1 MLDDPALEVGFRV
14 KKSRVKTCQMECS
27 SERCLPRRGFSLI
40 ELLVVLAITGILTAI
55 LLPTLASI
63 RENANRVISS
73 SHQRNIGHAL
83 IMWGSDH
90 KNQLPESKVL
100 LTNPPRPGELMVARY
115 GATSGD
121 PFAKRQYLSVNAQE
135 NIEGWDGLGSLYAR
149 HYLDSHETFY
159 CPNHDGD
166 HPVERYDEHWERG
179 TGTIYTNYHYAGH
192 VNWDT
197 YEPRRFDRGDR
208 MVLLTDG
215 LRRRSDFN
223 HRIGLNVLRGDG
235 SVRWQDDPTLLTQ
248 LPIDDPMGEELRA
261 HETLINDLFN
271 TNVLLD

>member
-1 MLDDPALEVGFRV
+1 MIPGGIEVGYRVTNRV
-14 KKSRVKTCQMECS
+14 KSCPVRHD
-27 SERCLPRRGFSLI
+27 PRRSVQRTGFSLL
-40 ELLVVLAITGILTAI
+40 ELLVVLAITGLLTGL

-90 KNQLPESKVL
+90 KNQLPESRVL
-100 LTNPPRPGELMVARY
+100 LADPPRPGELMVARY
-115 GATSGD
+115 QSASD
-121 PFAKRQYLSVNAQE
+121 NPFGKRQYAASDSEV
-135 NIEGWDGLGSLYAR
+135 IEGWDGLGWLYAR

-166 HPVERYDEHWERG
+166 HPLERYEAQWERG

-197 YEPRRFDRGDR
+197 YEVRRFDRGDR

-223 HRIGLNVLRGDG
+223 HRTGLNVLRGDG

-261 HETLINDLFN
+261 HENLINDLFN

>member
-1 MLDDPALEVGFRV
+1 MVLVTFEVGYRV
-14 KKSRVKTCQMECS
+14 KLNRVKNCPMQHGPGRS
-27 SERCLPRRGFSLI
+27 VQRNGFSLI

-90 KNQLPESKVL
+90 KNQLPESRVL

-115 GATSGD
+115 GSASND
-121 PFAKRQYLSVNAQE
+121 PYAKRQYVESDSEIV
-135 NIEGWDGLGSLYAR
+135 EGWDGLGWLYAR

-166 HPVERYDEHWERG
+166 HPLDRYEEQWERG

-192 VNWDT
+192 VNWNT
-197 YEPRRFDRGDR
+197 YETRRFDRGDR

-235 SVRWQDDPTLLTQ
+235 SVRWQDDPTLFTQ
-248 LPIDDPMGEELRA
+248 LPIDDPRGEELRA
-261 HETLINDLFN
+261 HENLINDLFN

>member
-1 MLDDPALEVGFRV
+1 MGFRV
-14 KKSRVKTCQMECS
+14 MIQRVKTRS
-27 SERCLPRRGFSLI
+27 DRFNNSLSLHRHGFSLL
-40 ELLVVLAITGILTAI
+40 EMLVVLAITGVLTAM

-73 SHQRNIGHAL
+73 SHQRNIGQAL

-90 KNQLPESKVL
+90 NNQLPTSRVL
-100 LTNPPRPGELMVARY
+100 TSNPPRPGELMVARY
-115 GATSGD
+115 ASSSIR
-121 PFAKRQYLSVNAQE
+121 AKSHGKMHFPVGNEQG
-135 NIEGWDGLGSLYAR
+135 IEGWDGLGLLFSL

-159 CPNHDGD
+159 CPNHSGD
-166 HPVERYDEHWERG
+166 NPLERYAENWERG

-192 VNWDT
+192 INWET
-197 YEPRRFDRGDR
+197 YEVRRFDRGER

-235 SVRWQDDPTLLTQ
+235 SVRWQDDPTLFTQ
-248 LPIDDPMGEELRA
+248 LPIDDPMGDELRA
-261 HETLINDLFN
+261 HESLIHELFN
-271 TNVLLD
+271 TNVLID

>member
-1 MLDDPALEVGFRV
+1 MGFRV
-14 KKSRVKTCQMECS
+14 KKSRVKTCQMES
-27 SERCLPRRGFSLI
+27 SSKRCLPRRGFSLI

-90 KNQLPESKVL
+90 KNQLPESRVL

-115 GATSGD
+115 GSTSVD
-121 PFAKRQYLSVNAQE
+121 PFAKRQYLSVDAQE
-135 NIEGWDGLGSLYAR
+135 NIEGWDGLGWLYAR

-159 CPNHDGD
+159 CPNHEGD
-166 HPVERYDEHWERG
+166 HPVERYDENWERG

-197 YEPRRFDRGDR
+197 YETRRFDRGDR

-261 HETLINDLFN
+261 HENLINDLFN